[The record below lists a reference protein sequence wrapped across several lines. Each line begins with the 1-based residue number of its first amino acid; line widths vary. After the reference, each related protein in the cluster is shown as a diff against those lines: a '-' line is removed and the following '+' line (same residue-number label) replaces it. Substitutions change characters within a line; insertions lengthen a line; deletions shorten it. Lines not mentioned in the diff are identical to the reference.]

1 MKVSRKIH
9 INFSWVWIPLPYGTA
24 RDYNTVYAKSE
35 SRQLFFLSSSPI
47 KVQRRKMNNWI
58 YQYTQPNNNKKISKG
73 SSNVDQKL
81 CKTTMKDAALMC
93 SSLCLLKKTER
104 SWLHSEGGRE
114 ANRLPLTAWHGPQ
127 PPSTSSLG
135 MLAHSSW
142 LHPAVP
148 AEAAQGCKWLYS
160 QVRWMLKK
168 ICFSSD
174 EVSVFWK
181 VGSYRV
187 PEFRV
192 FKTETLSPPLAGK
205 QQWETGKVALLE
217 RGKKKKKSW
226 ESNWKIQTW

>member
-1 MKVSRKIH
+1 
-9 INFSWVWIPLPYGTA
+9 
-24 RDYNTVYAKSE
+24 
-35 SRQLFFLSSSPI
+35 
-47 KVQRRKMNNWI
+47 
-58 YQYTQPNNNKKISKG
+58 
-73 SSNVDQKL
+73 
-81 CKTTMKDAALMC
+81 MKDAALMC

-104 SWLHSEGGRE
+104 SWLHSGGGRE

-135 MLAHSSW
+135 TLARSSW

-160 QVRWMLKK
+160 QVRWTLKR
-168 ICFSSD
+168 ICFSAD

-192 FKTETLSPPLAGK
+192 FKTETLSPLLSGK
-205 QQWETGKVALLE
+205 QQWETEKAALLE
-217 RGKKKKKSW
+217 RGEKKSGLRNKFKNTDW
-226 ESNWKIQTW
+226 IEKKILFSLPKCAANNAIWHKTAKRSKEYGKIDLGTK

>member
-1 MKVSRKIH
+1 
-9 INFSWVWIPLPYGTA
+9 
-24 RDYNTVYAKSE
+24 
-35 SRQLFFLSSSPI
+35 
-47 KVQRRKMNNWI
+47 MNNWI

-114 ANRLPLTAWHGPQ
+114 ANRLPLTAWHGLQ

-168 ICFSSD
+168 ICFSAD

-192 FKTETLSPPLAGK
+192 FKTEILSPPLAGK

-226 ESNWKIQTW
+226 ERNWKIQKIQTW